1 MIHDSLKLWIKS
13 TKITNYAILN
23 FTGDEFNCSTYDG
36 TEDEAKIRVETPT
49 VVIEGSGEEET
60 TGGKYL
66 SVT

>member
-1 MIHDSLKLWIKS
+1 M
-13 TKITNYAILN
+13 

-36 TEDEAKIRVETPT
+36 TEDEAKILVETPT

-60 TGGKYL
+60 TGGKDL